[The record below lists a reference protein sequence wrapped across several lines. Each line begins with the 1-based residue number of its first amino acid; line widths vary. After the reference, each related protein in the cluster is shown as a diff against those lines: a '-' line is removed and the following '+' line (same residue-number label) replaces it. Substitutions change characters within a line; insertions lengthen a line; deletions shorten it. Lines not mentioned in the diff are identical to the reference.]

1 MLIVNLKTSSTG
13 NSDDA
18 DLKYSSD
25 DTGRTQQ
32 ILKNVYI
39 KQRNKLSDIILLSRA
54 QSSHL

>member
-25 DTGRTQQ
+25 DTGRTQ